1 MDQTALST
9 IGALAP
15 PLADITLPTVIG
27 AAATLGVA
35 LLVALMLIKNFL
47 HICQPNE
54 VLIFTGRKRIKD
66 GVDLGPMVVMPHGVV
81 GQPAEFAG
89 GGRGRKWRIPIIER
103 VDSMDMRNLSID
115 IVVDNAYSA
124 GNIPLRIHAIAN
136 VKIHSDPAKIRNA
149 IERFLGRERRE
160 IYVVAQQ
167 TLEGAVR
174 EVVAD
179 MTPEQ
184 VNEDRLTFAEKLI
197 ESAVRDFDKLGLEL
211 DTLKIQNVSDSTN
224 YLDSLGRPQ
233 IAKVLRDAENAENQ
247 AMQEIT
253 QAQALAKRRSEVAKA
268 QAETAILQKRNKLT
282 EVKASLDGEAQSV
295 EREAVAAANTARA
308 QAEQEL
314 QKIRAVLEQ
323 RRLQADVI
331 IPAEARRQAESIR
344 AKGEAAPVA
353 ENGRA
358 LIEVLEAT
366 TAAWN
371 AMGDNARE
379 IYVIQH
385 LEEIIGTVI
394 DNMDEIDIGE
404 VSVLDRGDGS
414 ALAAY
419 AAAYPQTVAA
429 VLRALRET
437 VGIDIPAV
445 LAESDSPLGGG
456 SPRGGGSGGSGGG
469 GGGRIGAP
477 ATKPAIGASSLGGL
491 KPPNLGASAG
501 KELS

>member
-1 MDQTALST
+1 MDHTALSQL
-9 IGALAP
+9 GALAP
-15 PLADITLPTVIG
+15 PLAAITLTSVVIVAG
-27 AAATLGVA
+27 AIAVS
-35 LLVALMLIKNFL
+35 LLFVLILIKNFL

-54 VLIFTGRKRIKD
+54 VLIFTGRKRIKN
-66 GVDLGPMVVMPHGVV
+66 GVDLGPLVIMPHGRVD
-81 GQPAEFAG
+81 QPEEFSG
-89 GGRGRKWRIPIIER
+89 GGKGRKWRIPIIER
-103 VDSMDMRNLSID
+103 VDRMDMRNISID
-115 IVVDNAYSA
+115 VSVENAYSA

-136 VKIHSDPAKIRNA
+136 VKIHSDPTKIRNA
-149 IERFLGRERRE
+149 IERFLGREQRE

-184 VNEDRLTFAEKLI
+184 VNEDRLTFAEKLMS
-197 ESAVRDFDKLGLEL
+197 SAVKDFDKLGLEL

-233 IAKVLRDAENAENQ
+233 IARVLRDAENAENQ

-253 QAQALAKRRSEVAKA
+253 QAQATAKLRSEGAKA
-268 QAETAILQKRNKLT
+268 QAETAILQKRNQLAKVRA
-282 EVKASLDGEAQSV
+282 ELDGEAQAV

-314 QKIRAVLEQ
+314 QRIRAQLEQ

-331 IPAEARRQAESIR
+331 IPAEARRQAEAIR
-344 AKGEAAPVA
+344 AKGDAAPTT

-358 LIEVLEAT
+358 LVEVLEAT

-371 AMGDNARE
+371 AMGENAKE

-385 LEEIIGTVI
+385 LEEIISTVI
-394 DNMDEIDIGE
+394 DHMDNIDVGE
-404 VSVLDRGDGS
+404 VNVLDRGDGS

-429 VLRALRET
+429 VLRSLRET
-437 VGIDIPAV
+437 IGIDIPAV
-445 LAESDSPLGGG
+445 LA
-456 SPRGGGSGGSGGG
+456 GSGGG
-469 GGGRIGAP
+469 GGGGGGSGGGARRPAP
-477 ATKPAIGASSLGGL
+477 ALGSSLGSPI
-491 KPPNLGASAG
+491 KPPALGS

>member
-1 MDQTALST
+1 
-9 IGALAP
+9 
-15 PLADITLPTVIG
+15 
-27 AAATLGVA
+27 VA
-35 LLVALMLIKNFL
+35 LTAGAIGVGLIVFLMLLRSFL

-54 VLIFTGRKRIKD
+54 VLIFTGRKRVQN
-66 GVDLGPMVVMPHGVV
+66 GVDLGPMIVMPHGRTN
-81 GQPAEFAG
+81 QPDEFAG
-89 GGRGRKWRIPIIER
+89 GGRGRMWRIPVIER
-103 VDSMDMRNLSID
+103 VDRMDMRNLSID

-136 VKIHSDPAKIRNA
+136 VKIHSDPGKIRNA
-149 IERFLGRERRE
+149 IERFLGREMRE

-197 ESAVRDFDKLGLEL
+197 ESAVKDFDKLGLEL

-253 QAQALAKRRSEVAKA
+253 QAQAAAKRRSEIAKA
-268 QAETAILQKRNKLT
+268 QAETAILQKRNMLT
-282 EVKASLDGEAQSV
+282 KVKAELDGEAEAV
-295 EREAVAAANTARA
+295 EREAQAAANTARA

-314 QKIRAVLEQ
+314 QRIRARLEQ
-323 RRLQADVI
+323 RRLQVDVV
-331 IPAEARRQAESIR
+331 IPAEAKRQAEAIR
-344 AKGEAAPVA
+344 AKGDAAPVS
-353 ENGRA
+353 ENGAA
-358 LIEVLEAT
+358 LVEVLEAT

-371 AMGDNARE
+371 AMGDNAKE

-385 LEEIIGTVI
+385 LDELVSTVI
-394 DNMDEIDIGE
+394 DHMDQIE
-404 VSVLDRGDGS
+404 VKEVHVLDRGDGS

-419 AAAYPQTVAA
+419 AAAYPQTIAA

-445 LAESDSPLGGG
+445 LAGEDGG
-456 SPRGGGSGGSGGG
+456 PSGGG
-469 GGGRIGAP
+469 GGGS
-477 ATKPAIGASSLGGL
+477 KPAITAPKPIGAGL
-491 KPPNLGASAG
+491 RPPGLSPSPSNPMAS
-501 KELS
+501 KEVP

>member
-1 MDQTALST
+1 MHQVLELL
-9 IGALAP
+9 GAHAP
-15 PLADITLPTVIG
+15 PLADVTLGTVAM
-27 AAATLGVA
+27 AAAGLAVTLLF
-35 LLVALMLIKNFL
+35 LLVLIRNFL

-54 VLIFTGRKRIKD
+54 VLIFTGRKRVKD
-66 GVDLGPMVVMPHGVV
+66 GVDLGPMVILPHGQVD
-81 GQPAEFAG
+81 QAEEYAG
-89 GGRGRKWRIPIIER
+89 GGAGRKWRIPIIER
-103 VDSMDMRNLSID
+103 VDRMDMRNLSCD

-136 VKIHSDPAKIRNA
+136 VKIHSDPKKIRNA
-149 IERFLGRERRE
+149 IERFLGREMRE
-160 IYVVAQQ
+160 IYIVAQQ

-197 ESAVRDFDKLGLEL
+197 ESAVKDFDKLGLEL
-211 DTLKIQNVSDSTN
+211 DTLKIQNVADSTN

-233 IAKVLRDAENAENQ
+233 IARVLRDAENAENQ

-253 QAQALAKRRSEVAKA
+253 QAQATAKRRSEVAKA
-268 QAETAILQKRNKLT
+268 QAETAILQKRNALAKIRA
-282 EVKASLDGEAQSV
+282 ELDGEAESV

-314 QKIRAVLEQ
+314 QRIRAKLEQ
-323 RRLQADVI
+323 RRLQADVV
-331 IPAEARRQAESIR
+331 IPAEARREAEAIR
-344 AKGEAAPVA
+344 AKGDAAPTV

-358 LIEVLEAT
+358 LVEVLEAT
-366 TAAWN
+366 TAAWT
-371 AMGDNARE
+371 AMGDNAKE

-385 LEEIIGTVI
+385 LEELISTVI
-394 DNMDEIDIGE
+394 DHMDNIDVGQ
-404 VSVLDRGDGS
+404 VHVLDRGDGS

-445 LAESDSPLGGG
+445 LAGEQNGGPSRPPGGGALPAKPIGSGLRPPSLTPSPSSPL
-456 SPRGGGSGGSGGG
+456 
-469 GGGRIGAP
+469 
-477 ATKPAIGASSLGGL
+477 AS
-491 KPPNLGASAG
+491 
-501 KELS
+501 KEQA

>member
-1 MDQTALST
+1 MDHTALMQF
-9 IGALAP
+9 GALAP
-15 PLADITLPTVIG
+15 PLGLSVATVVG
-27 AAATLGVA
+27 AAAALGISLLFA
-35 LLVALMLIKNFL
+35 LILIKNFL

-54 VLIFTGRKRIKD
+54 VLIFTGQKRIKN
-66 GVDLGPMVVMPHGVV
+66 GVDLGPLVITPHGRSD
-81 GQPAEFAG
+81 QAEEFSG
-89 GGRGRKWRIPIIER
+89 GGKGRKWRVPIIER

-115 IVVDNAYSA
+115 VSVENAYSA

-136 VKIHSDPAKIRNA
+136 VKVHSDPSKIRNA
-149 IERFLGRERRE
+149 IERFLGRELRE

-184 VNEDRLTFAEKLI
+184 VNEDRLTFAEKLMT
-197 ESAVRDFDKLGLEL
+197 SAVKDFDKLGLEL

-233 IAKVLRDAENAENQ
+233 IARVLRDAENAENQ

-253 QAQALAKRRSEVAKA
+253 QAQATAKRRSEVAKA
-268 QAETAILQKRNKLT
+268 QAETAILQKRNQLAT
-282 EVKASLDGEAQSV
+282 VRAELDGEAQAV

-314 QKIRAVLEQ
+314 QRIRAALEQ

-331 IPAEARRQAESIR
+331 IPAEARRQAEAIR
-344 AKGEAAPVA
+344 AKGDAAPTA

-358 LIEVLEAT
+358 LVEVLEAT
-366 TAAWN
+366 TSAWQ
-371 AMGDNARE
+371 AMGDNAKE
-379 IYVIQH
+379 IYIIQH
-385 LEEIIGTVI
+385 LEEIITTVL
-394 DNMDEIDIGE
+394 DNMDQIDIAE
-404 VSVLDRGDGS
+404 VNVLDRGDGS

-437 VGIDIPAV
+437 VGVDIPAV
-445 LAESDSPLGGG
+445 LAGTGFADG
-456 SPRGGGSGGSGGG
+456 SGPSGSGGPSGGG
-469 GGGRIGAP
+469 GRRPLPP
-477 ATKPAIGASSLGGL
+477 ALGGGL
-491 KPPNLGASAG
+491 KPPSLSAPSSLSG
-501 KELS
+501 SKELSQ

>member
-1 MDQTALST
+1 MDQSALMHL
-9 IGALAP
+9 GALAP
-15 PLADITLPTVIG
+15 PLAQITLTSVIST
-27 AAATLGVA
+27 AAGLAF
-35 LLVALMLIKNFL
+35 LLLMGLMLMRNFL

-54 VLIFTGRKRIKD
+54 VLIFTGRKRVKN
-66 GVDLGPMVVMPHGVV
+66 GVDLGPMIIMPHGHAD
-81 GQPAEFAG
+81 QPHEHEG
-89 GGRGRKWRIPIIER
+89 GGAGRAWLIPIIER

-115 IVVDNAYSA
+115 IVVENAYSA

-136 VKIHSDPAKIRNA
+136 VKIHSDPSKIRNA
-149 IERFLGRERRE
+149 VERFLGRERRE

-197 ESAVRDFDKLGLEL
+197 ESAVKDFDKLGLEL
-211 DTLKIQNVSDSTN
+211 DTLRIQNVADSTN

-233 IAKVLRDAENAENQ
+233 IARVLRDAENAENQ
-247 AMQEIT
+247 AMQEIA

-268 QAETAILQKRNKLT
+268 QAETAILSKRNELAKVRA
-282 EVKASLDGEAQSV
+282 ELDGEAQSV

-314 QKIRAVLEQ
+314 QKIRSVLEQ
-323 RRLQADVI
+323 KRLQADVV
-331 IPAEARRQAESIR
+331 IPAEARRQAEFIR
-344 AKGEAAPVA
+344 AKGDAAPVA

-358 LIEVLEAT
+358 LVEVLEAT
-366 TAAWN
+366 TAAWT

-394 DNMDEIDIGE
+394 DNMDQIEIAE

-445 LAESDSPLGGG
+445 LAAGSDTDGSGG
-456 SPRGGGSGGSGGG
+456 GGSGGG
-469 GGGRIGAP
+469 GRLP
-477 ATKPAIGASSLGGL
+477 AAKPAFASGGL
-491 KPPNLGASAG
+491 KPPSALGGALGG
-501 KELS
+501 KELGQ

>member
-1 MDQTALST
+1 MDQTALSQL
-9 IGALAP
+9 GALAP
-15 PLADITLPTVIG
+15 PLAVITVGSVIAV
-27 AAATLGVA
+27 AAAISVS
-35 LLVALMLIKNFL
+35 LLFVLILIKNFL

-54 VLIFTGRKRIKD
+54 VLIFTGRKRIKN
-66 GVDLGPMVVMPHGVV
+66 GVDLGPLVIMPHGRLD
-81 GQPAEFAG
+81 QPEEFSG
-89 GGRGRKWRIPIIER
+89 GGKGRKWRIPIIER
-103 VDSMDMRNLSID
+103 VDRMDMRNLSID
-115 IVVDNAYSA
+115 VSVENAYSA

-136 VKIHSDPAKIRNA
+136 VKIHSDPTKIRNA
-149 IERFLGRERRE
+149 IERFLGRETRE
-160 IYVVAQQ
+160 VYIVAQQ

-184 VNEDRLTFAEKLI
+184 VNEDRLTFAEKLMN
-197 ESAVRDFDKLGLEL
+197 SAVKDFDKLGLEL

-233 IAKVLRDAENAENQ
+233 IARVLRDAENAENQ

-253 QAQALAKRRSEVAKA
+253 QAQATAKQRSEVAKA
-268 QAETAILQKRNKLT
+268 QAETAILQKRNHLAKVRA
-282 EVKASLDGEAQSV
+282 ELDGEAQAV

-314 QKIRAVLEQ
+314 QRIRAQLEQ

-331 IPAEARRQAESIR
+331 IPAEARRQAEAIR
-344 AKGEAAPVA
+344 AKGDAAPTT

-358 LIEVLEAT
+358 LVEVLEAT

-371 AMGDNARE
+371 AMGENAKE

-385 LEEIIGTVI
+385 LEEIISTVI
-394 DNMDEIDIGE
+394 DHMDNIDVGE
-404 VSVLDRGDGS
+404 VNVLDRGDGS

-437 VGIDIPAV
+437 IGIDIPAV
-445 LAESDSPLGGG
+445 LA
-456 SPRGGGSGGSGGG
+456 GSGGG
-469 GGGRIGAP
+469 GGSGGPSKRP
-477 ATKPAIGASSLGGL
+477 ALGSGPIASPAGGI
-491 KPPNLGASAG
+491 KPPALGG

>member
-1 MDQTALST
+1 MYTLALSQF
-9 IGALAP
+9 GALAP
-15 PLADITLPTVIG
+15 PLAISPGGVVG
-27 AAATLGVA
+27 AAGGLAIS
-35 LLVALMLIKNFL
+35 LLLLLMMIRNFL
-47 HICQPNE
+47 HICRPNE
-54 VLIFTGRKRIKD
+54 VLIFTGRKRMKN
-66 GVDLGPMVVMPHGVV
+66 GVDLGPLIVMPHGRAD
-81 GQPAEFAG
+81 QPEEFAG
-89 GGRGRKWRIPIIER
+89 GGRGRMWRIPVIER
-103 VDSMDMRNLSID
+103 VDRMDMRNLSID

-136 VKIHSDPAKIRNA
+136 VKIHSDPSKIRNS
-149 IERFLGRERRE
+149 IERFLGRELRE

-197 ESAVRDFDKLGLEL
+197 ESAVKDFDKLGLEL
-211 DTLKIQNVSDSTN
+211 DTLKIQNVTDSTN

-233 IAKVLRDAENAENQ
+233 IARVLRDAENAENQ

-253 QAQALAKRRSEVAKA
+253 QAQAEAKRRSEVAKA
-268 QAETAILQKRNKLT
+268 QAETAIVQKRNMLSKVRA
-282 EVKASLDGEAQSV
+282 ELDGEAQAV
-295 EREAVAAANTARA
+295 EREAAAAANTARA

-314 QKIRAVLEQ
+314 QRIRAKLEEL
-323 RRLQADVI
+323 RLQADVI

-344 AKGEAAPVA
+344 AKGDAASTT

-358 LIEVLEAT
+358 LVEVLEAT
-366 TAAWN
+366 TQAWT

-385 LEEIIGTVI
+385 LDELLSTVVDHM
-394 DNMDEIDIGE
+394 DNIEIGE
-404 VSVLDRGDGS
+404 VNILDRGDGS

-419 AAAYPQTVAA
+419 AAAYPQTIAA

-437 VGIDIPAV
+437 IGIDIPAV
-445 LAESDSPLGGG
+445 LAGEDSGA
-456 SPRGGGSGGSGGG
+456 GGSGGG
-469 GGGRIGAP
+469 GGGGLKPRLPLG
-477 ATKPAIGASSLGGL
+477 TGLSKPAGGGL
-491 KPPNLGASAG
+491 KPPSLSSSPSHPLAP

>member
-1 MDQTALST
+1 MDLSALLQ
-9 IGALAP
+9 IGALT
-15 PLADITLPTVIG
+15 PLAVVTVAKVIIV
-27 AAATLGVA
+27 AAGLATS
-35 LLVALMLIKNFL
+35 LLVVLMLIRSFL

-54 VLIFTGRKRIKD
+54 VLIFTGTKRIKN
-66 GVDLGPMVVMPHGVV
+66 GVDLGPLVIMPHGR
-81 GQPAEFAG
+81 GDQPEEFSG

-103 VDSMDMRNLSID
+103 VDRMDMRNISID
-115 IVVDNAYSA
+115 VNVENAYSA

-136 VKIHSDPAKIRNA
+136 VKIHSDPSKIRNA
-149 IERFLGRERRE
+149 IERFLGRELRE

-184 VNEDRLTFAEKLI
+184 VNEDRLTFAEKLMN
-197 ESAVRDFDKLGLEL
+197 SAVKDFDKLGLEL
-211 DTLKIQNVSDSTN
+211 DTLKIQNVADSTN

-233 IAKVLRDAENAENQ
+233 IARVLRDAENAENQ

-253 QAQALAKRRSEVAKA
+253 QAQATAKQRSEVAKA
-268 QAETAILQKRNKLT
+268 QAETAILQKRNQLAT
-282 EVKASLDGEAQSV
+282 VRAELDGAAQAV
-295 EREAVAAANTARA
+295 EREAAAAANTARA
-308 QAEQEL
+308 HAEQEL
-314 QKIRAVLEQ
+314 QRIRTQLEQ

-331 IPAEARRQAESIR
+331 IPAEFQRQADSIR
-344 AKGEAAPVA
+344 AKGDAAPTI

-366 TAAWN
+366 TMAWN
-371 AMGDNARE
+371 AMGENAKE

-385 LEEIIGTVI
+385 LEELIGTVI
-394 DNMDEIDIGE
+394 SQMNNIEIRE
-404 VSVLDRGDGS
+404 VNVLDRGDGT

-437 VGIDIPAV
+437 IGIDIPAV
-445 LAESDSPLGGG
+445 LA
-456 SPRGGGSGGSGGG
+456 GSGGG
-469 GGGRIGAP
+469 GGGGGGGGIKRPTAP
-477 ATKPAIGASSLGGL
+477 ALGSGLASGLGSIKPPALGGR
-491 KPPNLGASAG
+491 
-501 KELS
+501 ELS

>member
-1 MDQTALST
+1 MNHAFELF
-9 IGALAP
+9 GALAP
-15 PLADITLPTVIG
+15 PLADVTLAKVAM
-27 AAATLGVA
+27 AAAGLAVGLLF
-35 LLVALMLIKNFL
+35 LLVLIRNFL

-54 VLIFTGRKRIKD
+54 VLIFTGQKRIKN
-66 GVDLGPMVVMPHGVV
+66 GVDLGPMVILPHGSVD
-81 GQPAEFAG
+81 QAEEHAG
-89 GGRGRKWRIPIIER
+89 GGAGRKWRVPIIER
-103 VDSMDMRNLSID
+103 VDRMDMRNLSCD

-136 VKIHSDPAKIRNA
+136 VKIHSDPKKIRNA
-149 IERFLGRERRE
+149 IERFLGREMRE
-160 IYVVAQQ
+160 IYIVAQQ

-197 ESAVRDFDKLGLEL
+197 ESAVKDFDKLGLEL
-211 DTLKIQNVSDSTN
+211 DTLKIQNVADSTN

-233 IAKVLRDAENAENQ
+233 IARVLRDAENAENQ

-253 QAQALAKRRSEVAKA
+253 QAQATAKRRSEVAKA
-268 QAETAILQKRNKLT
+268 QAETAILQKRNALAKIRA
-282 EVKASLDGEAQSV
+282 ELDGEAESV

-314 QKIRAVLEQ
+314 QRIRARLEQ

-331 IPAEARRQAESIR
+331 IPAEARREAEAIR
-344 AKGEAAPVA
+344 AKGDAAPTM

-358 LIEVLEAT
+358 LVEVLEAT
-366 TAAWN
+366 TAAWT
-371 AMGDNARE
+371 AMGDNAKE

-385 LEEIIGTVI
+385 LEELISTVI
-394 DNMDEIDIGE
+394 DNMDNIEIGQ
-404 VSVLDRGDGS
+404 VHVLDRGDGS

-445 LAESDSPLGGG
+445 LAGESGGGG
-456 SPRGGGSGGSGGG
+456 SPPRPPT
-469 GGGRIGAP
+469 GALP
-477 ATKPAIGASSLGGL
+477 AKPAGAGLRPPSLTPSPSTPL
-491 KPPNLGASAG
+491 AS
-501 KELS
+501 KEEL

>member
-1 MDQTALST
+1 MYDPATPL
-9 IGALAP
+9 GAVAP
-15 PLADITLPTVIG
+15 LLADAASAAI
-27 AAATLGVA
+27 AAAVVA
-35 LLVALMLIKNFL
+35 FGMLIFLLLLRSFL

-54 VLIFTGRKRIKD
+54 VLIFTGRKRVKN
-66 GVDLGPMVVMPHGVV
+66 GVDLGPTVIMPHGRSD
-81 GQPAEFAG
+81 QPEEHAG
-89 GGRGRKWRIPIIER
+89 GGRGRMWRIPVLER
-103 VDSMDMRNLSID
+103 VDRMDMRNLSID

-136 VKIHSDPAKIRNA
+136 VKIQSDPAKIRNA
-149 IERFLGRERRE
+149 IERFLGRDLRE
-160 IYVVAQQ
+160 MYVVAQQ

-233 IAKVLRDAENAENQ
+233 IARVLRDAENAENQ

-253 QAQALAKRRSEVAKA
+253 QAQATAKQRSEVAKA
-268 QAETAILQKRNKLT
+268 HAETAILQKRNLLSK
-282 EVKASLDGEAQSV
+282 VKAELAGEAESV

-314 QKIRAVLEQ
+314 QRIRSKLEQ
-323 RRLQADVI
+323 RRLQVDVI
-331 IPAEARRQAESIR
+331 IPAEARRQAEAIR
-344 AKGEAAPVA
+344 AKGDAAPTT
-353 ENGRA
+353 ENGLA
-358 LIEVLEAT
+358 LVEVLEAT
-366 TAAWN
+366 TTAWN
-371 AMGDNARE
+371 AMGDNAKE

-385 LEEIIGTVI
+385 LEELISTVVDHMDNI
-394 DNMDEIDIGE
+394 DVHE
-404 VSVLDRGDGS
+404 VNVLDRGDGS

-445 LAESDSPLGGG
+445 LANSDG
-456 SPRGGGSGGSGGG
+456 GGSGGG
-469 GGGRIGAP
+469 GGGGKPISPKPIG
-477 ATKPAIGASSLGGL
+477 GGL
-491 KPPNLGASAG
+491 RPPSLSPSPSNPMSS
-501 KELS
+501 KEVL

>member
-1 MDQTALST
+1 MNHSAVLL
-9 IGALAP
+9 GALAP
-15 PLADITLPTVIG
+15 PLVPLADVTLQSVAMAAG
-27 AAATLGVA
+27 ALAVV
-35 LLVALMLIKNFL
+35 LLFSLMLIRNFL
-47 HICQPNE
+47 HICKPNE
-54 VLIFTGRKRIKD
+54 VLIFTGAKRMKD
-66 GVDLGPMVVMPHGVV
+66 GVDLGPMVILPHGRAD
-81 GQPAEFAG
+81 QSETDTG
-89 GGRGRKWRIPIIER
+89 GGRGRKWRLPIIER
-103 VDSMDMRNLSID
+103 VDRMDMRNLSID

-149 IERFLGRERRE
+149 IERFLGREMRE

-197 ESAVRDFDKLGLEL
+197 ESSIKDFDKLGLEL
-211 DTLKIQNVSDSTN
+211 DTLKIQNVADSTN

-233 IAKVLRDAENAENQ
+233 IARVLRDAENAENQ

-253 QAQALAKRRSEVAKA
+253 QAQATAKRRSEVAKA
-268 QAETAILQKRNKLT
+268 QAETAILQKRNGLAKVRA
-282 EVKASLDGEAQSV
+282 ELDGEAESV

-314 QKIRAVLEQ
+314 QRIRTKLEQ

-331 IPAEARRQAESIR
+331 IPAEARREAEAIR
-344 AKGEAAPVA
+344 AKGNAAPTM

-358 LIEVLEAT
+358 LVEVLEAT
-366 TAAWN
+366 TSAWT
-371 AMGDNARE
+371 AMGENAKE

-385 LEEIIGTVI
+385 LEELISTVVDHM
-394 DNMDEIDIGE
+394 DNIKVGQ
-404 VSVLDRGDGS
+404 VHVLDRGDGS

-419 AAAYPQTVAA
+419 AASYPQTVAA

-445 LAESDSPLGGG
+445 LAGEP
-456 SPRGGGSGGSGGG
+456 SGGG
-469 GGGRIGAP
+469 GPSRPSGTSGMGMLGAG
-477 ATKPAIGASSLGGL
+477 TKPGGGGGL
-491 KPPNLGASAG
+491 RPPSLSPSPSTPLAP
-501 KELS
+501 KENS

>member
-1 MDQTALST
+1 MDHSVLLQ

-15 PLADITLPTVIG
+15 PLAALTVGKVIG
-27 AAATLGVA
+27 AAAGLAVS
-35 LLVALMLIKNFL
+35 LLFMLILIRSFL
-47 HICQPNE
+47 HICEPNE
-54 VLIFTGRKRIKD
+54 VLIFTGRKRIKN
-66 GVDLGPMVVMPHGVV
+66 GVDLGPLVIMPHGRAD
-81 GQPAEFAG
+81 QPEEFSG
-89 GGRGRKWRIPIIER
+89 GGKGRKWRIPIIER
-103 VDSMDMRNLSID
+103 VDRMDMRNLSID
-115 IVVDNAYSA
+115 VSVENAYSA

-136 VKIHSDPAKIRNA
+136 VKIHSEPSKIRNA
-149 IERFLGRERRE
+149 IERFLGRELRE

-184 VNEDRLTFAEKLI
+184 VNEDRLTFAEKLMN
-197 ESAVRDFDKLGLEL
+197 SAVKDFDKLGLEL
-211 DTLKIQNVSDSTN
+211 DTLKIQNVADSTN

-233 IAKVLRDAENAENQ
+233 IARVLRDAENAENQ

-253 QAQALAKRRSEVAKA
+253 QAQATAKRRSEVAKA
-268 QAETAILQKRNKLT
+268 QAETAILQKRNQLAK
-282 EVKASLDGEAQSV
+282 VKAELDGEAQAV

-314 QKIRAVLEQ
+314 QRIRAQLEQ
-323 RRLQADVI
+323 KRLQADVV
-331 IPAEARRQAESIR
+331 IPAEARRQAEAIR
-344 AKGEAAPVA
+344 AKGDAAPTT

-358 LIEVLEAT
+358 LVEVLETT
-366 TAAWN
+366 TAAWA
-371 AMGDNARE
+371 AMGDNAKE

-385 LEEIIGTVI
+385 LEEIIGTVL
-394 DNMDEIDIGE
+394 DHMDDIHVHE
-404 VSVLDRGDGS
+404 VNVLDRGDGT

-445 LAESDSPLGGG
+445 LAS
-456 SPRGGGSGGSGGG
+456 SGGG
-469 GGGRIGAP
+469 GGGSGGGSKRPSPP
-477 ATKPAIGASSLGGL
+477 ALGSGPAGIRPPAIG
-491 KPPNLGASAG
+491 G

>member
-1 MDQTALST
+1 V
-9 IGALAP
+9 AP
-15 PLADITLPTVIG
+15 PLADITVGSVIAV
-27 AAATLGVA
+27 AAALAVS
-35 LLVALMLIKNFL
+35 LLIVLMLIRSFL

-54 VLIFTGRKRIKD
+54 VLIFTGRKRIKN
-66 GVDLGPMVVMPHGVV
+66 GVDLGPLVIMPHGRAD
-81 GQPAEFAG
+81 QPEEFSG

-103 VDSMDMRNLSID
+103 VDRMDMRNLSID
-115 IVVDNAYSA
+115 VSVENAYSA

-136 VKIHSDPAKIRNA
+136 VKIHSEPSKIRNA
-149 IERFLGRERRE
+149 IERFLGRELRE
-160 IYVVAQQ
+160 IYIVAQQ

-184 VNEDRLTFAEKLI
+184 VNEDRLTFAEKLMN
-197 ESAVRDFDKLGLEL
+197 SAVKDFDKLGLEL
-211 DTLKIQNVSDSTN
+211 DTLKIQNVADSTN

-233 IAKVLRDAENAENQ
+233 IARVLRDAENAENQ

-253 QAQALAKRRSEVAKA
+253 QAQATAKLRSEGAKA
-268 QAETAILQKRNKLT
+268 QAETAILQKRNQLAKVRA
-282 EVKASLDGEAQSV
+282 ELDGEAQAV

-314 QKIRAVLEQ
+314 QRIRAQLEQ

-331 IPAEARRQAESIR
+331 IPAEARRQAELIR
-344 AKGEAAPVA
+344 AKGDAAPTT

-358 LIEVLEAT
+358 LVEVLEAT

-371 AMGDNARE
+371 AMGENAKE

-385 LEEIIGTVI
+385 LEEIISTVI
-394 DNMDEIDIGE
+394 EHMDKLEIGE
-404 VSVLDRGDGS
+404 VNVLDRGDGS

-437 VGIDIPAV
+437 IGIDIPSV
-445 LAESDSPLGGG
+445 LA
-456 SPRGGGSGGSGGG
+456 GSGGG
-469 GGGRIGAP
+469 GGGGGSGGKRPSA
-477 ATKPAIGASSLGGL
+477 PAIGSG
-491 KPPNLGASAG
+491 SAG
-501 KELS
+501 GIRPPMISGMSGKEVS

>member
-1 MDQTALST
+1 MNHAALSQL
-9 IGALAP
+9 GALAP
-15 PLADITLPTVIG
+15 PLADITLGSVAI
-27 AAATLGVA
+27 AAGVLAGA
-35 LLVALMLIKNFL
+35 LLFSLLLIRNLL

-54 VLIFTGRKRIKD
+54 VLIFTGRKRMKN
-66 GVDLGPMVVMPHGVV
+66 GVDLGPMVIMPHGRSD
-81 GQPAEFAG
+81 QAEEFAG

-103 VDSMDMRNLSID
+103 VDRMDMRNLSID
-115 IVVDNAYSA
+115 IVVENAYSA

-136 VKIHSDPAKIRNA
+136 VKIHSDPKKIRNA
-149 IERFLGRERRE
+149 IERFLGRELRE

-197 ESAVRDFDKLGLEL
+197 ESAIKDFDKLGLEL
-211 DTLKIQNVSDSTN
+211 DTLKIQNVADSTN

-253 QAQALAKRRSEVAKA
+253 QAQAMAKRRSEVAKA
-268 QAETAILQKRNKLT
+268 QAETAILQKRNQLAKIRA
-282 EVKASLDGEAQSV
+282 ELDGEAESV
-295 EREAVAAANTARA
+295 EREAAAAANTARA
-308 QAEQEL
+308 QSEQEL
-314 QKIRAVLEQ
+314 QRIRAKLEQ

-331 IPAEARRQAESIR
+331 IPAEARRQAEAIR
-344 AKGEAAPVA
+344 AKGDAAPTT

-358 LIEVLEAT
+358 LVEVLEAT
-366 TAAWN
+366 TAAWT
-371 AMGDNARE
+371 AMGENAKE

-385 LEEIIGTVI
+385 LEELISTVLDHMDDI
-394 DNMDEIDIGE
+394 DVGE
-404 VSVLDRGDGS
+404 VNVLDRGDGS

-445 LAESDSPLGGG
+445 LAGEGGP
-456 SPRGGGSGGSGGG
+456 SGGGGSGGG
-469 GGGRIGAP
+469 GKRVLSPGVLPPKPAGGGLRPPSLSGAP
-477 ATKPAIGASSLGGL
+477 SNPMAQ
-491 KPPNLGASAG
+491 

>member
-1 MDQTALST
+1 MDHTALSQL
-9 IGALAP
+9 GALAP
-15 PLADITLPTVIG
+15 PLAAITVG
-27 AAATLGVA
+27 SVVAVAAVLAVS
-35 LLVALMLIKNFL
+35 LLVALMLIKSFL

-54 VLIFTGRKRIKD
+54 VLIFTGRRRMKN
-66 GVDLGPMVVMPHGVV
+66 GVDLGPLVIMPHGRAD
-81 GQPAEFAG
+81 QPEEAAG
-89 GGRGRKWRIPIIER
+89 GGRGRKWRIPVIER
-103 VDSMDMRNLSID
+103 VDRMDMRNLSID
-115 IVVDNAYSA
+115 VSVDNAYSA

-136 VKIHSDPAKIRNA
+136 VKVHSDPTRIRNA
-149 IERFLGRERRE
+149 IERFLGRELRE
-160 IYVVAQQ
+160 IYIVAQQ

-184 VNEDRLTFAEKLI
+184 VNEDRLTFADKLMN
-197 ESAVRDFDKLGLEL
+197 SAVKDFDKLGLEL

-233 IAKVLRDAENAENQ
+233 IARVLRDAENAENQ

-253 QAQALAKRRSEVAKA
+253 QAQATAKRRSEVAKA
-268 QAETAILQKRNKLT
+268 QAETAILQKRNHLAKVRA
-282 EVKASLDGEAQSV
+282 ELDGEAESV

-314 QKIRAVLEQ
+314 QRIRTRLEQ

-331 IPAEARRQAESIR
+331 IPAEARRDAEAIR
-344 AKGEAAPVA
+344 AKGDAAPTM

-358 LIEVLEAT
+358 LVEVLEAT

-371 AMGDNARE
+371 AMGDNAKE

-385 LEEIIGTVI
+385 LEEIIATVV
-394 DNMDEIDIGE
+394 DQMDEIDIRE
-404 VSVLDRGDGS
+404 VNVLDRGDGS

-419 AAAYPQTVAA
+419 AAAYPQTIAA

-437 VGIDIPAV
+437 IGIDIPAV
-445 LAESDSPLGGG
+445 LA
-456 SPRGGGSGGSGGG
+456 SGGG
-469 GGGRIGAP
+469 GGGGGGSG
-477 ATKPAIGASSLGGL
+477 KPALKPGVGFGGGGL
-491 KPPNLGASAG
+491 KPPSVSPGLLGG

>member
-1 MDQTALST
+1 MDHSVTLLLAALTAGKVI
-9 IGALAP
+9 IGALV
-15 PLADITLPTVIG
+15 LAASL
-27 AAATLGVA
+27 LFA
-35 LLVALMLIKNFL
+35 LILIRSLL

-66 GVDLGPMVVMPHGVV
+66 GVDLGPLVIMPHGHVD
-81 GQPAEFAG
+81 QPEVYSG
-89 GGRGRKWRIPIIER
+89 GGKGRKWRIPVIER
-103 VDSMDMRNLSID
+103 VDRMDMRNLSID
-115 IVVDNAYSA
+115 VSVENAYSA

-136 VKIHSDPAKIRNA
+136 VKIHSDPTKIRNA
-149 IERFLGRERRE
+149 IERFLGRETSE

-184 VNEDRLTFAEKLI
+184 VNEDRLTFADKLMT
-197 ESAVRDFDKLGLEL
+197 SAVKDFDKLGLEL

-233 IAKVLRDAENAENQ
+233 IARVLRDAENAENQ

-253 QAQALAKRRSEVAKA
+253 QAQATAKRRSEVAKA
-268 QAETAILQKRNKLT
+268 QAETAILQKRNQLAT
-282 EVKASLDGEAQSV
+282 VRAELDGDAEAV

-314 QKIRAVLEQ
+314 QRIRAQLEQ

-331 IPAEARRQAESIR
+331 IPAEARRQAEAIR
-344 AKGEAAPVA
+344 AKGDAAPTT

-358 LIEVLEAT
+358 LVEVLEAT

-371 AMGDNARE
+371 AMGDNAKE

-394 DNMDEIDIGE
+394 EHMDDIDIGE
-404 VSVLDRGDGS
+404 VNVLDRGDGS

-437 VGIDIPAV
+437 IGIDIPAV
-445 LAESDSPLGGG
+445 LAGNA
-456 SPRGGGSGGSGGG
+456 GGG
-469 GGGRIGAP
+469 GGGGSPGGGVKRAP
-477 ATKPAIGASSLGGL
+477 IPALGSPVGGI
-491 KPPNLGASAG
+491 KPPALGG

>member
-1 MDQTALST
+1 MHTLAL
-9 IGALAP
+9 IELGALTP
-15 PLADITLPTVIG
+15 PLAVSAGGVVG
-27 AAATLGVA
+27 AAGSLAIG
-35 LLVALMLIKNFL
+35 LLVLLMLIRNFL
-47 HICQPNE
+47 HICRPNE
-54 VLIFTGRKRIKD
+54 VLIFTGRKRTKN
-66 GVDLGPMVVMPHGVV
+66 GVDLGPMIIMPHGRVD
-81 GQPAEFAG
+81 QPEEFAG
-89 GGRGRKWRIPIIER
+89 GGRGRKWQIPIIER
-103 VDSMDMRNLSID
+103 VDRMDMRNLSID
-115 IVVDNAYSA
+115 IVVENAYSA

-136 VKIHSDPAKIRNA
+136 VKIHSDPTRIRNA
-149 IERFLGRERRE
+149 VERFLGQELRE

-197 ESAVRDFDKLGLEL
+197 ESAIKDFDKLGLEL

-233 IAKVLRDAENAENQ
+233 IARVLRDAENAENQ

-253 QAQALAKRRSEVAKA
+253 QAQAEAKQRSEVAKA
-268 QAETAILQKRNKLT
+268 QAETAILQKRNMLAKVRA
-282 EVKASLDGEAQSV
+282 ELDGEAQSV
-295 EREAVAAANTARA
+295 EREAAAAANTARA

-314 QKIRAVLEQ
+314 QRIRAKLEQ
-323 RRLQADVI
+323 LRLQADVI
-331 IPAEARRQAESIR
+331 IPAEARRQAEAIR
-344 AKGEAAPVA
+344 AKGDAAPTA

-358 LIEVLEAT
+358 LVEVLEAT
-366 TAAWN
+366 TKAWN
-371 AMGDNARE
+371 AMGENARE

-385 LEEIIGTVI
+385 LEEIVGTVVEHMDNI
-394 DNMDEIDIGE
+394 DVGE
-404 VSVLDRGDGS
+404 VNVLDRGDGS

-437 VGIDIPAV
+437 IGVDVPAV
-445 LAESDSPLGGG
+445 LAGSDKPPGGG
-456 SPRGGGSGGSGGG
+456 GGG
-469 GGGRIGAP
+469 GGGRGLKRSLSAP
-477 ATKPAIGASSLGGL
+477 SARPAGGGL
-491 KPPNLGASAG
+491 KPPSLSTSPSAPLAP

>member
-1 MDQTALST
+1 MYPAALSQL
-9 IGALAP
+9 GALAP
-15 PLADITLPTVIG
+15 PLAEITLGTVVGG
-27 AAATLGVA
+27 AAGLAVVLLFA
-35 LLVALMLIKNFL
+35 LLVIKNFL

-54 VLIFTGRKRIKD
+54 VLIFTGRKRMKD
-66 GVDLGPMVVMPHGVV
+66 GVDLGPMIILPHGRAD
-81 GQPAEFAG
+81 QIEANEG

-103 VDSMDMRNLSID
+103 VDRMDMRNLSID
-115 IVVDNAYSA
+115 IVVENAYSA

-136 VKIHSDPAKIRNA
+136 VKIHSDPNRIRNA
-149 IERFLGRERRE
+149 IERFLGRETRE
-160 IYVVAQQ
+160 IYIVAQQ

-197 ESAVRDFDKLGLEL
+197 ESAIKDFDKLGLEL
-211 DTLKIQNVSDSTN
+211 DTLKIQNVADSTN
-224 YLDSLGRPQ
+224 YLDSLGRPR

-253 QAQALAKRRSEVAKA
+253 QAQATAKRRSEVAKA
-268 QAETAILQKRNKLT
+268 QAETAILQKRNQLSK
-282 EVKASLDGEAQSV
+282 VKSELDGEAMSV

-314 QKIRAVLEQ
+314 QRIRAQLEQ

-331 IPAEARRQAESIR
+331 IPAEARRRAEAIR
-344 AKGEAAPVA
+344 AKGDAAPTM

-358 LIEVLEAT
+358 LVEVLEAT
-366 TAAWN
+366 TKAWN

-385 LEEIIGTVI
+385 LEEIIATVT
-394 DNMDEIDIGE
+394 DHMDDIDIGE
-404 VSVLDRGDGS
+404 VNVLDRGDGS

-437 VGIDIPAV
+437 IGIDIPAV
-445 LAESDSPLGGG
+445 LAGDGGPSGGEPSGGG
-456 SPRGGGSGGSGGG
+456 SSGGG
-469 GGGRIGAP
+469 AKLPLGVGRG
-477 ATKPAIGASSLGGL
+477 KPGGGL
-491 KPPNLGASAG
+491 KPPSLSTSPSHPLAP